1 MSICIKCKAELVDG
15 SVYCHMCGKKQ
26 IAEPRKTLKRANGTG
41 TVYKKAGRRRKPWFA
56 EKNHVIIGSFERKTD
71 ALEALDK
78 FAKKSVTELYNYTF
92 EQVFNAWSEEHFRRL
107 SVHGMNNYKTAY
119 IAYVPLYNR
128 KFREL
133 KTADFQSI
141 VDAHLDKSHSLLA
154 KYKNLATQM
163 SKWAMREEIITTN
176 FASFVQLPPNVKKE
190 KQTFTENDIALLEA
204 DGSETAKIILMLIYT
219 GMRIGELFQMTTDH
233 VYDTYCIGGEKTE
246 AGRNRVIP
254 IRPEGRA
261 YFQYFKGIATG
272 ELLLS
277 GYSGAQEIANF
288 RNRNYF
294 PLLKKLGIERK
305 TPHCTRHTFASW
317 ASHKGI
323 PPETLQKILGH
334 SKFSTTAEIYIHANV
349 DQLVSAIE
357 NVSNF
362 VSNPKQTE
370 ADQSR

>member
-1 MSICIKCKAELVDG
+1 
-15 SVYCHMCGKKQ
+15 MCGKKQ

-92 EQVFNAWSEEHFRRL
+92 EQVFNAWKEEHYRKL
-107 SVHGMNNYKTAY
+107 SVYGINDYESAHKAF
-119 IAYVPLYNR
+119 APLYSR
-128 KFREL
+128 KFRDL

-141 VDAHLDKSHSLLA
+141 VDADLRKSYSALA
-154 KYKNLATQM
+154 KYKNLITQM
-163 SKWAMREEIITTN
+163 SKWAMREEIISTN
-176 FASFVQLPPNVKKE
+176 FASFVQLPPNIKKE
-190 KQTFTENDIALLEA
+190 KQTFSEADIALLEA
-204 DGSETAKIILMLIYT
+204 DGSETARIILMLIYT
-219 GMRIGELFQMTTDH
+219 GMRIGELFNLTTDH
-233 VYDTYCIGGEKTE
+233 VYGAYCIGGEKTE

-261 YFQYFKGIATG
+261 YFQYFKEIATDN
-272 ELLLS
+272 LLLS
-277 GYSGAQEIANF
+277 GYSGENDIAGF
-288 RNRNYF
+288 RRHNYY
-294 PLLKKLGIERK
+294 PLLKELGIERK

-317 ASHKGI
+317 ASQNGI
-323 PPETLQKILGH
+323 SPETLQKILGH

-349 DQLVSAIE
+349 DQLVSAVE

-362 VSNPKQTE
+362 VSNQ
-370 ADQSR
+370 